1 MISLKESLITK
12 DNIKNAMTNDNYL
25 VACIDISKINKE
37 ILNYLYEY
45 YVCQIGI
52 TGSTACYVID
62 EKNLIKFMREY
73 EFYNNISILKP
84 RFGKLQKAEV
94 IKLIKG
100 DKKLRNFIFC
110 SKDIIDKAKD
120 RTYKV

>member
-1 MISLKESLITK
+1 MSLITK
-12 DNIKNAMTNDNYL
+12 DNLKNAMTNDNYL

-120 RTYKV
+120 